1 MSKPVKFLIAAFLL
15 IALQACK
22 YPMINKEETT
32 LARVGDE
39 YLNESDIKDLV
50 PEGTS
55 PKDSMVLVRNY
66 VNNWVKTTLMVHQ
79 AEKNLTNEQL
89 NFEKQLTEYENSLI
103 IFKYESEWIKQN
115 LDTVVSDKEIETYY
129 KEHLSNFELKENI
142 ARVLYVIVEEE
153 SEKELNFRKII
164 HLPDSLMLDSLEAA
178 CEMYAK
184 AYYLDTATWVRF
196 NKLQQVIPIETYN
209 QELFLKENDL
219 VRLHKDKEIYYVKFF
234 DYKIKDEISPLEL
247 EYQDIRNIIIN
258 TRKMKLVKKMRND
271 IYQNAL
277 ANKEFEIYYN
287 E

>member
-1 MSKPVKFLIAAFLL
+1 LSKPVVLFWIAFLL
-15 IALQACK
+15 LTLDACK
-22 YPMINKEETT
+22 YPMMKKEETT

-50 PEGTS
+50 PEGAS
-55 PKDSMVLVRNY
+55 PKDSMILVRNY

-89 NFEKQLTEYENSLI
+89 DFEKQLTEYENSLI

-115 LDTVVSDKEIETYY
+115 LDTVVSDKEIEIYY
-129 KEHLSNFELKENI
+129 NEHLSNFELKENI
-142 ARVLYVIVEEE
+142 ARVLYVIVNEEA
-153 SEKELNFRKII
+153 EKELNFRRIM
-164 HLPDSLMLDSLEAA
+164 HLPDSLMLDSLEAM

-196 NKLQQVIPIETYN
+196 NKLQQIIPIETYN
-209 QELFLKENDL
+209 QKLFLKENDL
-219 VRLHKDKEIYYVKFF
+219 VRLNKDKEVYYLKFF

-258 TRKMKLVKKMRND
+258 TRKMELVKKMRND